1 MYFDGHAWIK
11 KADTSAAVTD
21 SNKNYTVAVTSMNY
35 YSYPAAHD
43 SLKLGNYYRGDRV
56 TILYTSDVLPNWG
69 YTGQGWVEISPNLSE
84 IS

>member
-21 SNKNYTVAVTSMNY
+21 SNKNYTVTVTSMNY
-35 YSYPAAHD
+35 YSYPAAHN
-43 SLKLGNYYRGDRV
+43 SLKLGNYYSGDRV

>member
-1 MYFDGHAWIK
+1 MDY
-11 KADTSAAVTD
+11 S
-21 SNKNYTVAVTSMNY
+21 
-35 YSYPAAHD
+35 SYPAIWTNHTSSNPPD
-43 SLKLGNYYRGDRV
+43 INTLKLGSYYRGDRV